1 MADHFVATSAGH
13 CSLGLV
19 PPTVPIPALGWEFSQ
34 NIEAR
39 SQLKN
44 LEGEYLEVAMDPIS
58 PKVL

>member
-1 MADHFVATSAGH
+1 MADHFVATFAGH

-19 PPTVPIPALGWEFSQ
+19 PPTVPTRALGWEFSQ

-44 LEGEYLEVAMDPIS
+44 LELIGKRKKRKENT
-58 PKVL
+58 